1 MALTTLAA
9 VLADAKQ
16 KNYAVPAF
24 NFWTFEDVVGILAAA
39 QEKHSP
45 VILMASPSCVT
56 HLGLA
61 VIGHIVRERA
71 ALVDIPVVLHLDHA
85 EDLALLVQAMH
96 HGFTSIMY
104 DGSKLPIEENIAN
117 TRYVVQV
124 GRALGISVEGEIGK
138 MGKGEDGEAGKQI
151 LTDPEEAVRFC
162 AETGVDALA
171 IAAGTMHGMQTQ
183 QANIRFDIVQ
193 EISQRVSTPLVLHGS
208 SGVRNEDLPLLS
220 KTGICKINFGTKLRS
235 TFVESCRDSLSKDPS
250 LKNHV
255 VLLDKAG
262 KAVGEIVKDKISRL
276 GSENQA

>member
-104 DGSKLPIEENIAN
+104 DGSKLPIDENIAN
-117 TRYVVQV
+117 TRYAVQV
-124 GRALGISVEGEIGK
+124 GHALGVSVEGEIGK
-138 MGKGEDGEAGKQI
+138 MGKGE
-151 LTDPEEAVRFC
+151 
-162 AETGVDALA
+162 
-171 IAAGTMHGMQTQ
+171 
-183 QANIRFDIVQ
+183 
-193 EISQRVSTPLVLHGS
+193 EIGRA
-208 SGVRNEDLPLLS
+208 
-220 KTGICKINFGTKLRS
+220 
-235 TFVESCRDSLSKDPS
+235 SCRER
-250 LKNHV
+250 V
-255 VLLDKAG
+255 
-262 KAVGEIVKDKISRL
+262 
-276 GSENQA
+276 